1 MSLPSLLIPVEN
13 QVRELDAKLFLGYLA
28 AQRGF
33 PVIFGWKTAIEN
45 AMYRFPRGI
54 YLAKSFAP
62 QNLKMLRLI
71 KGLGHTIVA
80 WDEEGL
86 IHYPP
91 DVYWGRRITPAILP
105 CLDHMIAWGQ
115 DYVELL
121 ETYQKPFP
129 VPVHTLGNPRGDFL
143 RPELHA
149 YYREHVQAL
158 RDQYGP
164 FILVNTNFPS
174 VNSFDPEL
182 QLAQIDSAGQNLTL
196 AKGSHGMP
204 EGFAKGRFEYK
215 YRLFKA
221 FQDLVRDLS
230 AKFPDTTI
238 LVRPHPSENFTA
250 WSDLAKTS
258 PNIIVKNEDNVLPWI
273 LACSV
278 LVHNGCTTGVEGFA
292 LGKPVLV
299 YQPFPYEEFESN
311 LPNQLS
317 TLCSS
322 MEDLVTT
329 ISTVTNTASF
339 STPENRQFKLGSYL
353 TAMDGPL
360 ASQRI
365 VDLLVTLADSGKLQ
379 KREAIPYG
387 LSFVKSLL
395 RHRKKRNHEKK
406 GTLRYSPA
414 FQQQRFPELQAAD
427 LQNKI
432 SRFQDIVPFPGLIS
446 VTPFGKNVF
455 RLSAAS
461 KS

>member
-1 MSLPSLLIPVEN
+1 MSLPVLLIPVEN

-33 PVIFGWKTAIEN
+33 PVIFGWKTAMEN

-71 KGLGHTIVA
+71 KGLGHMIVA

-91 DVYWGRRITPAILP
+91 EVYWGRRITPAILHYV
-105 CLDHMIAWGQ
+105 DHIIAWG
-115 DYVELL
+115 DDNVELL
-121 ETYQKPFP
+121 ESYQKPFP
-129 VPVHTLGNPRGDFL
+129 VPIHNLGNPRGDFL
-143 RPELHA
+143 RPELHG
-149 YYREHVQAL
+149 YYRDHVQSL
-158 RDQYGP
+158 GNQYGR

-174 VNSFDPEL
+174 VNSFDPAL
-182 QLAQIDSAGQNLTL
+182 QLAQLDSASQTLTL
-196 AKGSHGMP
+196 AKGSQGMP

-215 YRLFKA
+215 HRLFKA
-221 FQDLVRDLS
+221 FQDMVRDLS
-230 AKFPDTTI
+230 ARFPDTTI

-258 PNIIVKNEDNVLPWI
+258 SNIIVKNEDNVLPWI

-317 TLCSS
+317 TLCPS
-322 MEDLVTT
+322 MDNLVQAINT
-329 ISTVTNTASF
+329 ITKTASS
-339 STPENRQFKLGSYL
+339 STPDNPRTKLGKYL

-360 ASQRI
+360 ASERI
-365 VDLLVTLADSGKLQ
+365 VDFLLTIAHSSPAQ
-379 KREAIPYG
+379 KRITIRYG
-387 LSFVKSLL
+387 LSFIKSLA
-395 RHRKKRNHEKK
+395 RHWKKRKHQNK

-414 FQQQRFPELQAAD
+414 FQRQRFPELQAAD

-432 SRFQDIVPFPGLIS
+432 ARFQDIVHFPNLIS

-455 RLSAAS
+455 SLSVSS
-461 KS
+461 KP

>member
-1 MSLPSLLIPVEN
+1 MSLPDLLIPVEN

-28 AQRGF
+28 AQKGF
-33 PVIFGWKTAIEN
+33 PVIFGWKTAMEN

-91 DVYWGRRITPAILP
+91 EVYWGRRITPAILP
-105 CLDHMIAWGQ
+105 YLDHMIAWGQ
-115 DYVELL
+115 DYAELL

-129 VPVHTLGNPRGDFL
+129 VPIHNLGNPRGDFL
-143 RPELHA
+143 RSELHP
-149 YYREHVQAL
+149 YYHEYVQSL
-158 RDQYGP
+158 RNQYGR

-182 QLAQIDSAGQNLTL
+182 QLARLDSAGQNLTL
-196 AKGSHGMP
+196 AKGSQGMP
-204 EGFAKGRFEYK
+204 EGFAKGRFDYK
-215 YRLFKA
+215 HRLFKA
-221 FQDLVRDLS
+221 FQDMVRDLG
-230 AKFPDTTI
+230 AGFPDTTI

-250 WSDLAKTS
+250 WLDLAKAS

-278 LVHNGCTTGVEGFA
+278 LIHNGCTTGVEGFA

-299 YQPFPYEEFESN
+299 YQPFPYEKFESD
-311 LPNQLS
+311 LPNELS

-322 MEDLVTT
+322 MEDLVKT
-329 ISTVTNTASF
+329 INRVANTGSAS
-339 STPENRQFKLGSYL
+339 PGKNPQIRLGKYL
-353 TAMDGPL
+353 TAMDGPF
-360 ASQRI
+360 ASDRI
-365 VDLLVTLADSGKLQ
+365 VDLLVTLADSSKLQ
-379 KREAIPYG
+379 KPETILYG

-395 RHRKKRNHEKK
+395 RHRKKRTHEKK

-427 LQNKI
+427 LQKRI
-432 SRFQDIVPFPGLIS
+432 GRFQKIVPGSGLIS

-455 RLSAAS
+455 TLSSTS

>member
-1 MSLPSLLIPVEN
+1 MTVPVLLIPVEN

-33 PVIFGWKTAIEN
+33 LVMFGWKTAMEN

-71 KGLGHTIVA
+71 KGLGHRIVA

-86 IHYPP
+86 IHYPA

-105 CLDHMIAWGQ
+105 YLDHLIAWG
-115 DYVELL
+115 DDNVELL
-121 ETYQKPFP
+121 ESHQKPFP
-129 VPVHTLGNPRGDFL
+129 VPIHNLGNPRGDFL

-149 YYREHVQAL
+149 YYQEHVQAL
-158 RDQYGP
+158 RNQYGR

-182 QLAQIDSAGQNLTL
+182 QLAQLDSASQTLTL
-196 AKGSHGMP
+196 AKGSQGMP
-204 EGFAKGRFEYK
+204 EEFAKGRFEYK
-215 YRLFKA
+215 HRLFMA
-221 FQDLVRDLS
+221 FQDMVRDLS
-230 AKFPDTTI
+230 ATLPDTTI
-238 LVRPHPSENFTA
+238 LVRPHPSESFTP
-250 WSDLAKTS
+250 WLDLAKAS
-258 PNIIVKNEDNVLPWI
+258 PNIIVKNEGNVLPWI

-322 MEDLVTT
+322 MDDLVQVIKT
-329 ISTVTNTASF
+329 ITNTARS
-339 STPENRQFKLGSYL
+339 SRLENPQTKLGKYL

-360 ASQRI
+360 ASERI
-365 VDLLVTLADSGKLQ
+365 MDFLLTLGRTSPPQ
-379 KREAIPYG
+379 KQGTILYG

-395 RHRKKRNHEKK
+395 RHWKKWKHEKN

-414 FQQQRFPELQAAD
+414 FQQQRFPELQTAD
-427 LQNKI
+427 LQKRI
-432 SRFQDIVPFPGLIS
+432 GRFQEIVHSPNLIS

-455 RLSAAS
+455 TLSATL

>member
-1 MSLPSLLIPVEN
+1 MSLPTLLIPVEN
-13 QVRELDAKLFLGYLA
+13 QVRELDAKLLLGYLA
-28 AQRGF
+28 ALRGF
-33 PVIFGWKTAIEN
+33 PVIFGWKTAMEN

-62 QNLKMLRLI
+62 QNFKMLKLI
-71 KGLGHTIVA
+71 KGLGHTVVA

-105 CLDHMIAWGQ
+105 YLDHMIAWGQ

-121 ETYQKPFP
+121 ETHQKPFP
-129 VPVHTLGNPRGDFL
+129 VPIHNLGNPRGDFL
-143 RPELHA
+143 RSELHP
-149 YYREHVQAL
+149 YYHEYVRSL
-158 RDQYGP
+158 RNRYGQ

-182 QLAQIDSAGQNLTL
+182 QLAKLDSGGQHLTL
-196 AKGSHGMP
+196 AKGSQGMP

-215 YRLFKA
+215 HRLFKA
-221 FQDLVRDLS
+221 FQNMVRDLS
-230 AKFPDTTI
+230 AGFPDTTI

-250 WSDLAKTS
+250 WLDLAKNS
-258 PNIIVKNEDNVLPWI
+258 PNIVVKNEDNVLPWI

-299 YQPFPYEEFESN
+299 YQPFPYEEFESD
-311 LPNQLS
+311 LPNELS

-322 MEDLVTT
+322 MEDLIKT
-329 ISTVTNTASF
+329 INGVTNTVTGSRR
-339 STPENRQFKLGSYL
+339 ENPQVRLGKYL

-365 VDLLVTLADSGKLQ
+365 VDFLVTLTDS
-379 KREAIPYG
+379 AIQSKQVAILYG

-395 RHRKKRNHEKK
+395 RHRKKRIHEKK

-414 FQQQRFPELQAAD
+414 FQQQRFPELQTAD
-427 LQNKI
+427 LQKRI
-432 SRFQDIVPFPGLIS
+432 GRFREILPDSGLIS
-446 VTPFGKNVF
+446 VIPFGKNVF
-455 RLSAAS
+455 KLSSAS
-461 KS
+461 KP